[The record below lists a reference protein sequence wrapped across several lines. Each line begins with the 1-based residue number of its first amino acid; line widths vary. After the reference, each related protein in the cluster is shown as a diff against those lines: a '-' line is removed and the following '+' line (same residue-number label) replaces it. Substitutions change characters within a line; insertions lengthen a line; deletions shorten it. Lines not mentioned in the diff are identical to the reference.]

1 MSSPFWRLQDGL
13 PAMGQAPRVLI
24 QRGGGENGTYSN
36 SINMMKGERIMS
48 VENQK
53 PTGITRR
60 TFIKGAA
67 IGAAGVASAG
77 FLAGCGQEEP
87 KTQTPAPG
95 EAGKASFE
103 VAPPPIPDSEIK
115 NTVTADV
122 VVVGA
127 GTAGMIAAISA
138 AEAGARTILL
148 EKGAQFTKGAMWM
161 AAINSSLQKKLG
173 IKINRDEAVEE
184 ICRYGGHLVDQRL
197 VNLWADKSGEFMD
210 WFMPIMEAAG
220 YETML
225 ETDLKVGFYKSY
237 PVGHVVIKP
246 PKQPIG
252 HLGEYG
258 SPLYMPVL
266 ENKAKELGVDIRYNN
281 PAAQLDR
288 NGKGRVTG
296 VVAGSSG
303 NYTRF
308 VAKKGIILCTGGYAR
323 NEEMINKLCPT
334 ARYSGSSI
342 APPSNTGDGIKMALW
357 IGAGMDPIH
366 AMMVFDRGLI
376 GKDGKLGAPWK
387 GGYLRTGSQPFLR
400 VNVRGERFVNEDL
413 PYDYACSAAVMQPE
427 HVWWQ
432 VWDENWRDDITRFHT
447 TICSRIV
454 PHPEAPPRDGL
465 DHVAK
470 EFEKFI
476 EQGMIIKANTIDE
489 LVQKMGVPAETFKA
503 TVARYNE
510 LAKKGKDEDF
520 GKLAFRLS
528 TLEKPPF
535 YAAKLSA
542 ALLCNLT
549 GLRINTKMQVL
560 DKDMNAIPGLYAAGN
575 DSGSFFA
582 YNYPQMFGGLAL
594 GRTATFARL
603 AGQYVATEKAEG

>member
-1 MSSPFWRLQDGL
+1 MQPITNKL
-13 PAMGQAPRVLI
+13 
-24 QRGGGENGTYSN
+24 
-36 SINMMKGERIMS
+36 KGERIVS
-48 VENQK
+48 AENEK

-60 TFIKGAA
+60 RFLKGAA
-67 IGAAGVASAG
+67 IGAAGIASAG
-77 FLAGCGQEEP
+77 LLAGCGQEEP
-87 KTQTPAPG
+87 KTQTP
-95 EAGKASFE
+95 EAGKEGEASFE
-103 VAPPPIPDSEIK
+103 VPPEPIPDSEIK
-115 NTVTADV
+115 KTVTADV
-122 VVVGA
+122 IVIGA
-127 GTAGMIAAISA
+127 GTGGMIAAISA

-148 EKGAQFTKGAMWM
+148 EKGTQFTKGAMWM
-161 AAINSSLQKKLG
+161 AAIDSSLQKKLG
-173 IKINRDEAVEE
+173 IKIDKDEAVEE
-184 ICRYGGHLVDQRL
+184 ICRYGGHLVDERL
-197 VNLWADKSGEFMD
+197 VRLWADKSGEFMD
-210 WFMPIMEAAG
+210 WFMPIVEAAG

-246 PKQPIG
+246 PKQAIG

-266 ENKAKELGVDIRYNN
+266 ENKAKGMGVDIRYNS
-281 PAAQLDR
+281 PAVQLER
-288 NGKGRVTG
+288 NNKGRVTG
-296 VVAGSSG
+296 VITGSPS
-303 NYTRF
+303 NYTKF

-323 NEEMINKLCPT
+323 NEEMINKWCPT
-334 ARYSGSSI
+334 ARYAGSSI
-342 APPSNTGDGIKMALW
+342 APAGNTGDGIKMALW
-357 IGAGMDPIH
+357 VGADVDPIQ
-366 AMMVFDRGLI
+366 AMMVFNRGLI
-376 GKDGKLGAPWK
+376 GKDGKLGAPWN
-387 GGYLRTGSQPFLR
+387 GAYLRTGSQPFLC

-413 PYDYACSAAVMQPE
+413 PYDYACNAAVMQPE

-454 PHPEAPPRDGL
+454 PHPQAPPRDGL
-465 DHVAK
+465 DYVAQ
-470 EFEKFI
+470 EFDKFI
-476 EQGMIIKANTIDE
+476 KQGLIITANTIDE
-489 LVQKMGVPAETFKA
+489 LARKMGVPAETFKA

-520 GKLAFRLS
+520 GKIAFRLS

-542 ALLCNLT
+542 ALLCNIT

-560 DKDMNAIPGLYAAGN
+560 DKETNPIPGLYAAGN

-582 YNYPQMFGGLAL
+582 YSYPQMFGGLAL

-603 AGQYVATEKAEG
+603 AGQYAAAEKA